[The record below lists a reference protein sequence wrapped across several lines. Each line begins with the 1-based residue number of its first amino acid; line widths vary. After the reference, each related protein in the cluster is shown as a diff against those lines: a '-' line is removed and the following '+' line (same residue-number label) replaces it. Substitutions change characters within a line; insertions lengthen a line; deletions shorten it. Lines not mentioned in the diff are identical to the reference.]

1 MLWKSVSGGFF
12 KCDQLARQNQGHDVR
27 SSQFVRRDLKSVCAK
42 GREGYNNEK
51 FFNID
56 GVNTFADLN
65 QNLALKNSDEEKS
78 VSVRSANWGFYENHL
93 VSLWRHPKFWW
104 IMKLSVGHCWTVNSR
119 YTVLYFAVVFYR
131 HGQLPSSFSHWIS
144 SNLIQRMKVLTGCF
158 VHVAPHFLIPSL
170 LVVQFDCLFITECY
184 SFCIIHLLPH
194 AHV

>member
-1 MLWKSVSGGFF
+1 VSGGFF

-93 VSLWRHPKFWW
+93 VSLWRHPKF
-104 IMKLSVGHCWTVNSR
+104 
-119 YTVLYFAVVFYR
+119 
-131 HGQLPSSFSHWIS
+131 
-144 SNLIQRMKVLTGCF
+144 
-158 VHVAPHFLIPSL
+158 
-170 LVVQFDCLFITECY
+170 
-184 SFCIIHLLPH
+184 
-194 AHV
+194 